1 MEMENFQRD
10 NHMSTISDKLRLLA
24 NTKADIKAAI
34 EDMGVPVGNIP
45 FSQYAEKIRM
55 INAVVPYF
63 LNLDGLGELAN
74 VMRTC
79 SRLSQTVSVPFT
91 TNGTVTA
98 VAKSYNFCSVDVEY
112 SALTLGD
119 GSRQGS
125 VKVWVAQ
132 NNSALTRYVE
142 INVYLQ
148 EAPTVRGSIVVE
160 QAGVS

>member
-1 MEMENFQRD
+1 
-10 NHMSTISDKLRLLA
+10 MSTISDKLRLLA

-45 FSQYAEKIRM
+45 FSQYAERIRM

-74 VMRTC
+74 VVKTC

-91 TNGTVTA
+91 TNGTVKA
-98 VAKSYNFCSVDVEY
+98 VAKNYNFCSVDVEY
-112 SALTLGD
+112 SAFTLD

-125 VKVWVAQ
+125 VKVRVAQ

-142 INVYLQ
+142 INVSL
-148 EAPTVRGSIVVE
+148 EEDPSVKGSIVVE